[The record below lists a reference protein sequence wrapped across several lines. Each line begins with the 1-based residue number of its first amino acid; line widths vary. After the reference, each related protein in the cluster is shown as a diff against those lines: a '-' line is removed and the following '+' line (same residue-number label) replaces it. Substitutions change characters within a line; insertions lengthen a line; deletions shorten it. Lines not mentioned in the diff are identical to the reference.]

1 MAAPAKYEA
10 IERQLLRLATS
21 AKLRGLSFEEWWH
34 EALPV
39 RVCQLCGHESL
50 LTVCPRPTAPESF
63 EDCGGR
69 TRGPKPWTVQEGGP
83 PTAVLWPTDTTDR
96 RLWLGAVHSSKEGWR
111 RAYENADAGRHDEA
125 FERLREH
132 VAHAASYEDAAGN
145 ERAVAVG

>member
-1 MAAPAKYEA
+1 MAAPTKYEA
-10 IERQLLRLATS
+10 IEKQLLRLAS
-21 AKLRGLSFEEWWH
+21 AGKLRGLSFEEFWR

-39 RVCQLCGHESL
+39 RTCTECGHESL
-50 LTVCPRPTAPESF
+50 VTKCPRPRTPESF

-69 TRGPKPWTVQEGGP
+69 TRGPKPWTASEGGP
-83 PTAVLWPTDTTDR
+83 PTAVLWPTDAVDR
-96 RLWLGAVHSSKEGWR
+96 RLWLAAVDSSKEGWR
-111 RAYENADAGRHDEA
+111 RAYENADAPRSDDA